1 MLNDARPVRIVAMS
15 CCRSESAF
23 SILVLML
30 ASTSFTELNTG
41 PLGAACCS
49 FFIAMC
55 LRNAFRLMNYSA
67 DGFPIDICII
77 PACIPE
83 SSFVSRTNRLP
94 EETVRAKGKRRTGD
108 RCPREGPWEVMTPR
122 SSCPGGESTPLRGA
136 NLRLIRNK
144 HSNPNR
150 KPDLPIRFALAG
162 DAIAPGQFL
171 RGSVQA
177 AWVIFGKPRWIT
189 SAARRR
195 RVLGKHEMSS
205 ILMVVRDEFTAQS
218 PDVRFIECNHMIEAF
233 SAGGTDHRSA

>member
-30 ASTSFTELNTG
+30 ASISFTELNTG

-49 FFIAMC
+49 VFIAMC

-94 EETVRAKGKRRTGD
+94 EETVRAKGKREKTD
-108 RCPREGPWEVMTPR
+108 RGQVP
-122 SSCPGGESTPLRGA
+122 
-136 NLRLIRNK
+136 
-144 HSNPNR
+144 
-150 KPDLPIRFALAG
+150 PIRPMGG
-162 DAIAPGQFL
+162 DDSQKLLPWRGTYSSPG
-171 RGSVQA
+171 RGRPPAHVNS
-177 AWVIFGKPRWIT
+177 T
-189 SAARRR
+189 
-195 RVLGKHEMSS
+195 L
-205 ILMVVRDEFTAQS
+205 
-218 PDVRFIECNHMIEAF
+218 
-233 SAGGTDHRSA
+233 